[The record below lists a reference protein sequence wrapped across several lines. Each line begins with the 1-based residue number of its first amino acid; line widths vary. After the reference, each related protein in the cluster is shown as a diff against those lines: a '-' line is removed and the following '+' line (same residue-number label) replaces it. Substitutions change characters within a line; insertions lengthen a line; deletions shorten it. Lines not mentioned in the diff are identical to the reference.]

1 MQILHD
7 PGSLE
12 VLSNFLAR
20 SYDSKQWYELKNA
33 AERLSL
39 SRGFDRLVSL
49 DALDIELYEHQR
61 EAVLRVL
68 RDMRGRALLADE
80 VGLGKTIEAGVILRE
95 YMLRG
100 LVRSVLILVPASL
113 LSQWHLELTEKVR
126 VCVPVGRTPASF
138 EKQQVIASLDTAKRP
153 ENAVVIHARRWDM
166 VIVDEAHRLKNK
178 RTVNWKFVNAIE
190 KKYLL
195 LLTATP
201 VQNDL
206 SELYNLITL
215 LQPGQLKTYSQF
227 KQEFMLDKHSPK
239 NLSRLRELLSQV
251 MVRRGR
257 REVFIHFPR
266 REVRSMA
273 VPLSGEERSF
283 YVTMVD
289 HLRRAYRAQ
298 PANKRNLLPFLLLL
312 RETCSHPAA
321 AGATLQAM
329 RRARGQK
336 LLPEAALVELLEL
349 SHGIQPAKLRLT
361 MDVVAGL
368 RQEKAII
375 FTEFKATQEALAA
388 ACQRAGVSAVMYH
401 GGLDGRAKQA
411 AIEEFRCS
419 SQVLISTEAGGEGHN
434 LQFCQTLINYD
445 LPWNPMR
452 LEQRIGRIHR
462 LGQQRPVLVVNVV
475 IEGTIEAY
483 MLYLLERKIGMF
495 TKVIGELDI
504 ILANLKA
511 PYERVIAEIAL
522 DSRDE
527 PEMRERIEAFGR
539 ELTEACHTYE
549 RVRRLNAQIFD
560 AESQTLELEA

>member
-12 VLSNFLAR
+12 VLRSFVTG
-20 SYDSKQWYELKNA
+20 SYDSKQWYELRNE
-33 AERLSL
+33 AESLSL

-49 DALDIELYEHQR
+49 EALDIELYEHQK
-61 EAVLRVL
+61 EAVFRVL

-80 VGLGKTIEAGVILRE
+80 VGLGKTIEAGVTLRE
-95 YMLRG
+95 YLMRG
-100 LVRSVLILVPASL
+100 LVHSVLILVPASL
-113 LSQWHLELTEKVR
+113 LSQWCLELAEKIKVR
-126 VCVPVGRTPASF
+126 IPVGRGPASF
-138 EKQQVIASLDTAKRP
+138 ETSQVIASLDTAKRP
-153 ENAVVIHARRWDM
+153 ENAAIIHARRWDM

-178 RTVNWKFVNAIE
+178 KTANWKFVNAIE

-239 NLSRLRELLSQV
+239 NLTRLRELLSEV

-257 REVFIHFPR
+257 REVFMRFPR

-273 VPLSGEERSF
+273 VPLSSEERVF
-283 YVTMVD
+283 YTAMVD
-289 HLRRAYRAQ
+289 HLRCAYRAQ
-298 PANKRNLLPFLLLL
+298 PANKRNLLPLLLLL

-321 AGATLQAM
+321 ARATLQAM
-329 RRARGQK
+329 HRVREQR

-349 SHGIQPAKLRLT
+349 SHIASPAKLRLT
-361 MDVVAGL
+361 MEFLAGL
-368 RQEKAII
+368 RQEKAIV
-375 FTEFKATQEALAA
+375 FTEFKATQMALAM
-388 ACQRAGVSAVMYH
+388 ACQQAGVGATLYH
-401 GGLDGRAKQA
+401 GGLDSKAKQA
-411 AIEEFRCS
+411 AIDEFRHS

-434 LQFCQTLINYD
+434 FQFCQTLINYD

-452 LEQRIGRIHR
+452 LEQRIGRVHR

-475 IEGTIEAY
+475 TEGTVEAY

-511 PYERVIAEIAL
+511 PYERVMAEIAL
-522 DSRDE
+522 ESRDE

-539 ELTEACHTYE
+539 ELAEACHTYE
-549 RVRRLNAQIFD
+549 HVRRLNAQIFD
-560 AESQTLELEA
+560 TDSQTMELEA